1 MDTKIQKLLS
11 LYKDKSITIE
21 EKRSIAVKLVDMGVL
36 EGKVSNSTQKVKE
49 MITFTYDGEK
59 HNNVDVYKLYVM
71 FSQLVVERNGINYKL
86 AKTALEVYSKN
97 EEIDKLKSTRK
108 WLTFFLV
115 INAVIAIIK
124 ILN

>member
-1 MDTKIQKLLS
+1 MDKKIEKLLA

-36 EGKVSNSTQKVKE
+36 EGGISNSNQMVKE
-49 MITFTYDGEK
+49 MITFTYDGKK
-59 HNNVDVYKLYVM
+59 HKDIDIHKLFEMLTILVIEGNLINNKLV
-71 FSQLVVERNGINYKL
+71 
-86 AKTALEVYSKN
+86 KTALEVYTKN